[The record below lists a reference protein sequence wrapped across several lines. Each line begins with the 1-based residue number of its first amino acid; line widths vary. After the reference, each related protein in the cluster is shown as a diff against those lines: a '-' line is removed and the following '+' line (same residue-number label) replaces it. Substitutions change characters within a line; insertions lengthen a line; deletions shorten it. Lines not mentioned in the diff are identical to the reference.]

1 VGALAP
7 SDQDHALNAKEGQVM
22 RHLRLVPDNTNIPF
36 MRLRRITF
44 PIAATLSILSVILFL
59 TIGPNYGIDFLG
71 GTVIE
76 IQTKDPKPDL
86 GVIRGELN
94 GLGLGDVQVQTIGA
108 DNSIL
113 IRIGQ
118 QAGGETAQQEAIGKV
133 RAALAD
139 EAEFR
144 RIDIVGPR
152 VSGELAWNGAIAM
165 IVTFAAIAVYVWF
178 RFEWQFALGSIIS
191 AANVVIMTFGF
202 YVVTQH
208 EFNLTSLAAILTT
221 VGYSL
226 NDTVVVYDRI
236 RETLR
241 KYKKIPLGDLID
253 RAINDMLGRTV
264 ITTLTTLIAL
274 FSLYIFGGEVIR
286 AFTLAM
292 IFGVVAAIFSS
303 ICVAAPVLIYF
314 GLRQDQMTE
323 KKKEEKS
330 GAAQKA

>member
-1 VGALAP
+1 MA
-7 SDQDHALNAKEGQVM
+7 
-22 RHLRLVPDNTNIPF
+22 HLRIVPDNTKIPF
-36 MRLRRITF
+36 MRMRKWTF
-44 PIAATLSILSVILFL
+44 PLAAFLSIMSVILFF
-59 TIGPNYGIDFLG
+59 TVGPNYGIDFLG

-76 IQTKDPKPDL
+76 IQTKDAKPDL
-86 GVIRGELN
+86 GKLRSKLN
-94 GLGLGDVQVQTIGA
+94 DLGLGDVQVQTIGA

-113 IRIGQ
+113 IRMGQ
-118 QAGGETAQQEAIGKV
+118 QAGGEEAQQAAIGKI
-133 RAALAD
+133 RTALTG

-144 RIDIVGPR
+144 RTEIVGPR
-152 VSGELAWNGAIAM
+152 VSGELAYNGGLAM
-165 IVTFAAIAVYVWF
+165 LVTFAAIAIYVWF
-178 RFEWQFALGSIIS
+178 RFEWQFAVGSIIS

-221 VGYSL
+221 IGYSL

-264 ITTLTTLIAL
+264 ITTVTTLIAL
-274 FSLYIFGGEVIR
+274 FSLYIFGGEVIQ

-292 IFGVVAAIFSS
+292 IFGVLAAIFSS
-303 ICVAAPVLIYF
+303 ICVAAPILIYF
-314 GLRQDQMTE
+314 GLRQDQMT
-323 KKKEEKS
+323 KKEDVE
-330 GAAQKA
+330 AAGKA

>member
-1 VGALAP
+1 
-7 SDQDHALNAKEGQVM
+7 M
-22 RHLRLVPDNTNIPF
+22 RHLRLVPDNTKIPF
-36 MRLRRITF
+36 MRMRRWTF
-44 PIAATLSILSVILFL
+44 PIAAFLSIMSVVLFFAV
-59 TIGPNYGIDFLG
+59 GPNYGIDFLG

-86 GVIRGELN
+86 GKLRGSLN
-94 GLGLGDVQVQTIGA
+94 DLGIGDVQVQTIGEE
-108 DNSIL
+108 NSIL

-133 RAALAD
+133 RTAIGD
-139 EAEFR
+139 SAEFR
-144 RIDIVGPR
+144 RIEIVGPR
-152 VSGELAWNGAIAM
+152 VSGELAFNGALAM

-178 RFEWQFALGSIIS
+178 RFEWQFAVGSIIS
-191 AANVVIMTFGF
+191 AANVVVMTFGF

-241 KYKKIPLGDLID
+241 KYKKISLGDLID

-264 ITTLTTLIAL
+264 ITTMTTLIAL

-292 IFGVVAAIFSS
+292 IFGVIAAIFSS

-314 GLRQDQMTE
+314 GLRSDAMND
-323 KKKEEKS
+323 KKKDE
-330 GAAQKA
+330 GAAPQKA

>member
-1 VGALAP
+1 
-7 SDQDHALNAKEGQVM
+7 M
-22 RHLRLVPDNTNIPF
+22 RHLRLVPDNTAIPF
-36 MRLRRITF
+36 MRMRKFTF
-44 PIAATLSILSVILFL
+44 PVAAFLSIMSVILFF
-59 TIGPNYGIDFLG
+59 TVGPNYGIDFLG

-76 IQTKDPKPDL
+76 IQTKDAKPDL
-86 GVIRGELN
+86 GKIRGELN
-94 GLGLGDVQVQTIGA
+94 GLGIGDVQVQTIGD
-108 DNSIL
+108 DNSVL

-118 QAGGETAQQEAIGKV
+118 QPGGEAAQQEAIGKIK
-133 RAALAD
+133 ATIGD

-144 RIDIVGPR
+144 RTEIVGPR
-152 VSGELAWNGAIAM
+152 VSGELAFNGAIAM

-178 RFEWQFALGSIIS
+178 RFEWQFAVGSIIS
-191 AANVVIMTFGF
+191 AANVVVMTFGF

-241 KYKKIPLGDLID
+241 KYKKISLGDLID

-264 ITTLTTLIAL
+264 ITTMTTLIAL
-274 FSLYIFGGEVIR
+274 LSLYIFGGEVIR

-292 IFGVVAAIFSS
+292 IFGVIAAIFSS

-314 GLRQDQMTE
+314 GLRQDALDE
-323 KKKEEKS
+323 KKKDADAKP
-330 GAAQKA
+330 QKA

>member
-1 VGALAP
+1 
-7 SDQDHALNAKEGQVM
+7 M
-22 RHLRLVPDNTNIPF
+22 RNLRLVPDNTNIPF
-36 MRLRRITF
+36 MRMRRWTF
-44 PIAATLSILSVILFL
+44 PIAAFLSIMSVVLFF

-76 IQTKDPKPDL
+76 IQTKDQRPDL
-86 GVIRGELN
+86 AALRRTLN
-94 GLGLGDVQVQTIGA
+94 GLGIGDVQVQTIGA
-108 DNSIL
+108 DNAVL
-113 IRIGQ
+113 IRVGQ
-118 QAGGETAQQEAIGKV
+118 QPGGEAAQQTAIAKIHDAIG
-133 RAALAD
+133 D
-139 EAEFR
+139 TAEFR
-144 RIDIVGPR
+144 RTDIVGPR
-152 VSGELAWNGAIAM
+152 VSGELAFNGAMAM
-165 IVTFAAIAVYVWF
+165 LVTFAAIAVYVWF

-191 AANVVIMTFGF
+191 AANVVVMTFGF

-264 ITTLTTLIAL
+264 ITTTTTLIAL

-292 IFGVVAAIFSS
+292 IFGVIAAIFSS

-314 GLRQDQMTE
+314 GLRSDQLDDKPKGE
-323 KKKEEKS
+323 KKDV
-330 GAAQKA
+330 GAKAQKA

>member
-1 VGALAP
+1 
-7 SDQDHALNAKEGQVM
+7 M
-22 RHLRLVPDNTNIPF
+22 RHLRLVPDNTKIPF
-36 MRLRRITF
+36 MRMRRWTF
-44 PIAATLSILSVILFL
+44 PIAAFLSFMSVVLFFVV
-59 TIGPNYGIDFLG
+59 GPNYGIDFLG

-76 IQTKDPKPDL
+76 IQTKDAKPDL
-86 GVIRGELN
+86 GKLRGTLN
-94 GLGLGDVQVQTIGA
+94 GLGIGDVQVQTIGS

-113 IRIGQ
+113 IRVGQ
-118 QAGGETAQQEAIGKV
+118 QQGGEAAQQEAIGKV
-133 RAALAD
+133 RAAIGD

-144 RIDIVGPR
+144 RTEIVGPR
-152 VSGELAWNGAIAM
+152 VSGELAFNGAIAM
-165 IVTFAAIAVYVWF
+165 LVTFAAIAIYVWF
-178 RFEWQFALGSIIS
+178 RFEWQFAVGSIIS
-191 AANVVIMTFGF
+191 AANVVVMTFGF

-241 KYKKIPLGDLID
+241 KYKKVSLSDLID

-264 ITTLTTLIAL
+264 ITTMTTLIAL

-292 IFGVVAAIFSS
+292 IFGVIAAIFSS

-314 GLRQDQMTE
+314 GLRSDAMNE
-323 KKKEEKS
+323 KPKDE
-330 GAAQKA
+330 GATPQKA

>member
-1 VGALAP
+1 
-7 SDQDHALNAKEGQVM
+7 M
-22 RHLRLVPDNTNIPF
+22 RHLRLVPDNTTIPF
-36 MRLRRITF
+36 MRMRRFTF
-44 PIAATLSILSVILFL
+44 PIAALLSVLSIVLF
-59 TIGPNYGIDFLG
+59 IVVGPNYGIDFLG

-76 IQTKDPKPDL
+76 IQTKDQQPDL
-86 GVIRGELN
+86 GKLRGQLN

-108 DNSIL
+108 DNSVL

-118 QAGGETAQQEAIGKV
+118 QSGGEAAQQEAITKV
-133 RAALAD
+133 RAALD
-139 EAEFR
+139 GQAEFR

-152 VSGELAWNGAIAM
+152 VSGELAWNGALAM
-165 IVTFAAIAVYVWF
+165 IVTFVAIAIYVWF
-178 RFEWQFALGSIIS
+178 RFEWQFAVGSIIS
-191 AANVVIMTFGF
+191 AANVVIVTFGF

-241 KYKKIPLGDLID
+241 KYKKIPLADLID

-264 ITTLTTLIAL
+264 ITTVTTLIAL
-274 FSLYIFGGEVIR
+274 FSLYIFGGDVIQ

-292 IFGVVAAIFSS
+292 IFGVIAAILSS
-303 ICVAAPVLIYF
+303 VCVAAPILIYF
-314 GLRQDQMTE
+314 GLRTDSMND
-323 KKKEEKS
+323 KKADDTKS
-330 GAAQKA
+330 PAKGAQKA